1 MDTTERVAAPATLRV
16 CAALTLE
23 LLSSFI
29 VNTMLFPNVAL
40 VMPVAREISTYS
52 GAAFSIVVAVAAY
65 VRPSLMR
72 EGVWSVACLASTV
85 GAAILLYLGV
95 LTNNTTLL
103 LLGAPF
109 GGLGSAWLAVLIGV
123 GLANLGAARAMLA
136 VPAGFVLE
144 YAFRCGLMALGLP
157 SSMGLATI
165 AFVAALVASYL
176 FIRHDARAIL
186 ESAHDSTAPNVLN
199 ITSPSSY
206 VSFSSL
212 ACVSLLLFNIACGF
226 ALGGAKNEL
235 SAAGTLI

>member
-52 GAAFSIVVAVAAY
+52 GAAFSIAVAVAAY

-72 EGVWSVACLASTV
+72 EGVWSAACLASTV

-95 LTNNTTLL
+95 LTNNATLL

-123 GLANLGAARAMLA
+123 GLANLGGSARHARRSRRIRFGIRISLRPHGA
-136 VPAGFVLE
+136 
-144 YAFRCGLMALGLP
+144 RTALFYGPGNHSL
-157 SSMGLATI
+157 
-165 AFVAALVASYL
+165 
-176 FIRHDARAIL
+176 RR
-186 ESAHDSTAPNVLN
+186 ST
-199 ITSPSSY
+199 
-206 VSFSSL
+206 
-212 ACVSLLLFNIACGF
+212 CR
-226 ALGGAKNEL
+226 KL
-235 SAAGTLI
+235 SVHST